1 MSIRHTQGRTLFEMT
16 RRSKSIGQGRL
27 GAAPFVLAAVALGVP
42 SAGLAVGGFE
52 PAGGTSAM
60 SMALATFTPAS
71 VDPQLA
77 FELARKAAARGQ
89 SLRFTPASTAAAND
103 RTYTVAVR
111 VDPETAR
118 AISVR
123 SAIAAAQ
130 GEEGLRTVSIAPTR
144 YNLGIARGYQ
154 SFAKPETPT
163 PKIELGRFEMPD
175 LAAFRP
181 SEGAKARPSRFQ
193 PRIALE
199 QQEAVG
205 RAPRT
210 LEGAGEQAV
219 DVGGSYRVLRNL
231 NVTAGVRLSQE
242 RDRIAPLTDAEQDSQ
257 AVYVGTQFKF

>member
-1 MSIRHTQGRTLFEMT
+1 MAQAR
-16 RRSKSIGQGRL
+16 KSIGKGRF
-27 GAAPFVLAAVALGVP
+27 GVAPFACAALAFAIP
-42 SAGLAVGGFE
+42 SAGLALGGLE
-52 PAGGTSAM
+52 APAPEAFAKGI
-60 SMALATFTPAS
+60 ATFTPAA

-77 FELARKAAARGQ
+77 QKVAQRIAARGQ
-89 SLRFTPASTAAAND
+89 ALRFTPATTTGARD

-111 VDPETAR
+111 VDDETAR

-130 GEEGLRTVSIAPTR
+130 DGAGLGAGAVSIAPTR

-154 SFAKPETPT
+154 SFAKQQAPAS
-163 PKIELGRFEMPD
+163 KLELGRVEMPD
-175 LAAFRP
+175 LASFRP
-181 SEGAKARPSRFQ
+181 REGAKDRPSRFQ

-199 QQEAVG
+199 QDGNVG

-210 LEGAGEQAV
+210 LEGAGEQSV
-219 DVGGSYRVLRNL
+219 DVGGAYRVMRNL

>member
-1 MSIRHTQGRTLFEMT
+1 MAK
-16 RRSKSIGQGRL
+16 RSTSIGQGRL
-27 GAAPFVLAAVALGVP
+27 GVAPFALAVGALALP
-42 SAGLAVGGFE
+42 SAGFAVGGFTAPE
-52 PAGGTSAM
+52 TNSTVGL
-60 SMALATFTPAS
+60 ALATFTPAS

-77 FELARKAAARGQ
+77 LEVARKAAARGQ
-89 SLRFTPASTAAAND
+89 PLRFTPASVASTRD

-111 VDPETAR
+111 IDPESAR

-130 GEEGLRTVSIAPTR
+130 SDQGLRPASIVPTR

-154 SFAKPETPT
+154 SFAKPDTPT
-163 PKIELGRFEMPD
+163 PRIELGRFEMPD

-181 SEGAKARPSRFQ
+181 SEGAKDKPSRFQ

-199 QQEAVG
+199 QNENVG

-231 NVTAGVRLSQE
+231 NLTAGVRLSQE
-242 RDRIAPLTDAEQDSQ
+242 RDRIAPLTDAEQDSK

>member
-1 MSIRHTQGRTLFEMT
+1 MGK
-16 RRSKSIGQGRL
+16 RSKTIGQSRAKSYGA
-27 GAAPFVLAAVALGVP
+27 AAPFAAAALAFALP
-42 SAGLAVGGFE
+42 SAGLALGGFDS
-52 PAGGTSAM
+52 PASDSISQGFVP
-60 SMALATFTPAS
+60 FTPGA

-77 FELARKAAARGQ
+77 RKVARQIAARGQ
-89 SLRFTPASTAAAND
+89 ALRFTPAATATARD

-111 VDPETAR
+111 VDDQTAR
-118 AISVR
+118 AFSFR

-130 GEEGLRTVSIAPTR
+130 GESGLGAGTLNVAPTR

-154 SFAKPETPT
+154 SFAKPEPRTA
-163 PKIELGRFEMPD
+163 KLDLGRFEMPD
-175 LAAFRP
+175 LASFRP
-181 SEGAKARPSRFQ
+181 SEGVKDKPGRFQ
-193 PRIALE
+193 TRIALE
-199 QQEAVG
+199 QEENAG

-219 DVGGSYRVLRNL
+219 DVGGSYRLLRNL